1 MKKALPKIVS
11 RREWEAARKKLLA
24 KEKKATRARDE
35 LNAQRRRLPMYPMNG
50 DTVFTGPEGKISF
63 LDLFDGRDQ
72 LLIYH
77 FMYHPQNDSFCSGCS
92 FMADQLPEL
101 SHVRARG
108 TNVVM
113 TSDAPLKSIRRHR
126 KRMGWDIPW
135 YSVLGTG
142 FNEEIGI
149 DGNRQHALSAFLRD
163 GKKIYRTYVTT
174 GRGVEYVASPWSLL
188 DLTAYGRREI
198 WEDSPKGWP
207 QSEPY
212 VWWRFHDEYAG
223 EK

>member
-1 MKKALPKIVS
+1 MKKSLPKIVT
-11 RREWEAARKKLLA
+11 RQEWEAARKKFLA

-35 LNAQRRRLPMYPMNG
+35 LNAQRRRLPMCPMSG
-50 DTVFTGPEGKISF
+50 DTVFTGPGGKTSF

-77 FMYHPQNDSFCSGCS
+77 FMYHPKDDSFCSGCS
-92 FMADQLPEL
+92 FMADQFP
-101 SHVRARG
+101 
-108 TNVVM
+108 
-113 TSDAPLKSIRRHR
+113 
-126 KRMGWDIPW
+126 
-135 YSVLGTG
+135 
-142 FNEEIGI
+142 
-149 DGNRQHALSAFLRD
+149 QHALSAFLRD

-188 DLTAYGRREI
+188 DLTAYGRREN

-212 VWWRFHDEYAG
+212 VWWRFHDEYPG